1 MARDPNR
8 TISIHG
14 EKYTYD
20 EGEDKW
26 MSGKKQA
33 TPSTAAMLDMILKQL
48 EPEGDQEV
56 ESFVGTANL
65 VSAET
70 EEEEETPE
78 QKQAKADAHER
89 KEEAQEDMEGEPPAV
104 ETDATAL
111 KPAITEGLVAPVIEE
126 IAQRDR
132 PFVENE
138 NPILDRNGEPVPNK
152 PILVADQTPLESGN
166 PELIRVPETR
176 IKPAE
181 PLIPAEPIKPAT
193 TEGLVPAEPA
203 AAEPAGFVYG
213 EPIKIGKDFIKL
225 GDPRYE
231 KIMGPPPA
239 QQAQPAPVAEPVKPA
254 PTEGLAP
261 LPKPELPEGEQTIK
275 ETPAAEQP
283 KSRIQQIKQ
292 DAGVKM
298 SEQIAEKIPAITLAT
313 DKAADK
319 VSTGGEVLRD
329 AATNIFEMFK
339 DVQNRR
345 KQAEAQPIEKRE
357 SLEKLTDLTPDEI
370 KRLEERGIAP
380 ASEKDFSYRKEGK
393 PLSKED
399 LISELNADA
408 DERNSQPPPPE
419 PFYKKKAAELGK
431 QFNKSFKKQL
441 GEKLPILKLFTD
453 KLDDKDEEEGAQAE
467 SLATQVAA
475 APTAAEPSA
484 ASDADAVGVTGNVV
498 VESLKSI
505 DSNIQQI
512 VDILKENKEEVEEE
526 DKEEEQETAEKE
538 TQKEE
543 TEQAD
548 ALKNQQV
555 EELSARSAPD
565 GAEKTGAYALGEKT
579 RGGIDKIK
587 EGFEK
592 IKGKFGGTAETAA
605 TAEAEA
611 VPAAAA
617 ETAAPAMAEGAAGGM
632 AEGAV
637 AAGKAGLMKGAGKAL
652 KKLGKF
658 LPGWGKLLSFLP
670 FADGGVVE
678 DAHAIKMFADGGVV
692 DQPTAFSHKGGTGVM
707 GEAGAEAIMPL
718 KRGPDGKLGV
728 KNADSQKPAI
738 TDQTKILSD
747 AQDMRKEKEKAG
759 NKAQPAGA
767 TIINNTTTNNNQ
779 SGGGGGGG
787 YFPTA
792 GARNSLDLFYYA

>member
-89 KEEAQEDMEGEPPAV
+89 KEEAQENMEDEPPAV

-138 NPILDRNGEPVPNK
+138 NPILDRNGEPVSE
-152 PILVADQTPLESGN
+152 LV
-166 PELIRVPETR
+166 R
-176 IKPAE
+176 AE
-181 PLIPAEPIKPAT
+181 PLIPAEPIKPAP

-370 KRLEERGIAP
+370 KRLEEKGIAP

-393 PLSKED
+393 PLSKDD
-399 LISELNADA
+399 LMSELNADA
-408 DERNSQPPPPE
+408 DERNAKPPPPE

-453 KLDDKDEEEGAQAE
+453 KLDGNDEEGQEKAE
-467 SLATQVAA
+467 VVATKAA
-475 APTAAEPSA
+475 AASTDTAIKP
-484 ASDADAVGVTGNVV
+484 DADAVGVANSNVM

-512 VDILKENKEEVEEE
+512 VDILKENKQEVDEE
-526 DKEEEQETAEKE
+526 DRE
-538 TQKEE
+538 EE
-543 TEQAD
+543 TERGENQQAD
-548 ALKNQQV
+548 ALDAQQA
-555 EELSARSAPD
+555 EELSARSSSKDTTIRSAPEID
-565 GAEKTGAYALGEKT
+565 DLIPSEPEIDLTPSAPEGEK
-579 RGGIDKIK
+579 KS
-587 EGFEK
+587 
-592 IKGKFGGTAETAA
+592 
-605 TAEAEA
+605 
-611 VPAAAA
+611 
-617 ETAAPAMAEGAAGGM
+617 GAAGMGEM
-632 AEGAV
+632 AGGALDTIDDVNDIFKKKKGKVGGKLGGKIGKTAIADAVPEAAVEKVLAKEGAE
-637 AAGKAGLMKGAGKAL
+637 ATGKAGAKVGAKTLAKTAGKSLLKKIPGVGLLAGLAFGAGRLA
-652 KKLGKF
+652 
-658 LPGWGKLLSFLP
+658 
-670 FADGGVVE
+670 
-678 DAHAIKMFADGGVV
+678 
-692 DQPTAFSHKGGTGVM
+692 KGDVM
-707 GEAGAEAIMPL
+707 GAVGEVGSGLASTVPGIGTAASVGIDAGLAARDISKANLQKGETVDM
-718 KRGPDGKLGV
+718 
-728 KNADSQKPAI
+728 QKPLI